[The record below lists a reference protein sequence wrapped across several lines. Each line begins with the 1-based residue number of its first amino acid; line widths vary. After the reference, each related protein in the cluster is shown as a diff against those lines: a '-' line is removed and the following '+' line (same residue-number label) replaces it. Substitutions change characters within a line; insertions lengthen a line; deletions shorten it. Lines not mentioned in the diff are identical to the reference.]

1 MVTFADFYIRVSA
14 RANLRFVLTT
24 SSWDADESLIR
35 RRENLGFSHAKNRRF
50 FSTVHEI
57 EDFVAWYKDI
67 SMSFIFMN

>member
-1 MVTFADFYIRVSA
+1 MMTFADFYIRVSA
-14 RANLRFVLTT
+14 
-24 SSWDADESLIR
+24 
-35 RRENLGFSHAKNRRF
+35 RENLGFSHAKNRRF